1 MKSKKILII
10 ITALVMMLSLCIV
23 ASAAGS
29 CSSNGDVT
37 FDGKITT
44 EDALKVLRFVSEID
58 TPTAAQRNAADI
70 DGDGKIT
77 IDDVRCI
84 MMVSANVIPAPGHSF
99 SSWVTTKRATCTAEG
114 KAVCIC
120 TVCGEE
126 HTKTLPK
133 TEHIY
138 GSPDANG
145 VSKCAVCGKTTGGS
159 AEEPHTHEYK
169 SWVTVKK
176 ATCTAEGQ
184 QMRECTVCGEKQYK
198 SIAKSEHIYS
208 SWSTVKKATCT
219 AEGQIACRCTV
230 CGAKQYKSLPKT
242 EHSYTAPDANGV
254 SKCTACGATKKEPVH
269 THEYSNWVTDKKAT
283 CSAEG
288 KQVCECKICGAKQY
302 KTLPKTDHIFTEWG
316 TVTKATCTAEGKQA
330 RRCTVCGTEETKAIP
345 KTEHITTT
353 ADCEHGSYCTVCNK
367 QFSEP
372 LGHDYKNGICQRCGS
387 GMPIVEGDNYI
398 YASGR
403 QIFFGSSTSNIT
415 SLMGKPNDTFKIN
428 EHTFY
433 VYSSNYNALVI
444 VIFTDG
450 KVTGVYT
457 NADDVIICSGSSK
470 ETLST
475 AISRVTKVK
484 DVKIT
489 YYTDNFAHNE
499 KYAVL
504 AEYGENDFGIYDVNS
519 TAQAK
524 LSFHITNGCRAING
538 IKPLKY
544 NDKLGE
550 VAYEHSADMGKRGYF
565 SHVSPDGDDPKDR
578 IINNNII
585 GACCGEN
592 IAAGYADAFVVTD
605 AWYNSF
611 DHRENVLDPEF
622 TQLGVGVAY
631 VKGSQRVYY
640 YTQNF
645 LG

>member
-10 ITALVMMLSLCIV
+10 ITAIVMMLSLCIV

-37 FDGKITT
+37 CDGKITT
-44 EDALKVLRFVSEID
+44 EDALKALRFVSEID

-99 SSWVTTKRATCTAEG
+99 SNWVTTKRATCTAEG

-126 HTKTLPK
+126 HTKTL
-133 TEHIY
+133 
-138 GSPDANG
+138 
-145 VSKCAVCGKTTGGS
+145 
-159 AEEPHTHEYK
+159 
-169 SWVTVKK
+169 
-176 ATCTAEGQ
+176 
-184 QMRECTVCGEKQYK
+184 
-198 SIAKSEHIYS
+198 
-208 SWSTVKKATCT
+208 
-219 AEGQIACRCTV
+219 
-230 CGAKQYKSLPKT
+230 
-242 EHSYTAPDANGV
+242 
-254 SKCTACGATKKEPVH
+254 
-269 THEYSNWVTDKKAT
+269 
-283 CSAEG
+283 
-288 KQVCECKICGAKQY
+288 
-302 KTLPKTDHIFTEWG
+302 
-316 TVTKATCTAEGKQA
+316 
-330 RRCTVCGTEETKAIP
+330 P

-372 LGHDYKNGICQRCGS
+372 LGHDYKNGICRRCGS

-403 QIFFGSSTSNIT
+403 QIFFGSGTSNIT

-475 AISRVTKVK
+475 AVSRVSKTKDIK
-484 DVKIT
+484 TT

-519 TAQAK
+519 SAQAK

-544 NDKLGE
+544 NEQLGE
-550 VAYEHSADMGKRGYF
+550 VAYEHSADMGKRDYF

-578 IINNNII
+578 IINKDII

-631 VKGSQRVYY
+631 IEGSRRVYY
-640 YTQNF
+640 YTQDF